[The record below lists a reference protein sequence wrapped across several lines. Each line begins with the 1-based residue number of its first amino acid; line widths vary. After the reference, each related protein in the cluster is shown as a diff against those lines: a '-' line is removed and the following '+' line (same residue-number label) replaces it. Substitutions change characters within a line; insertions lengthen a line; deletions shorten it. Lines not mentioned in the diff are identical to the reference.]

1 MTHRSVE
8 VAVIGG
14 GAAGI
19 AAARKLAAHQVDC
32 LIVEARS
39 RLGGRAFTVEN
50 PSGFALD
57 MGCGWLHSAD
67 CNPWVA
73 IATAQGRTFSKA
85 TPPWGRATMTQIMPL
100 EQQRAFRAALGE
112 LFERVSAAA
121 ATGHDR
127 PIAELVPANGRWT
140 GMLNAVMTYIAGAE
154 LDRMSTIDLDRYE
167 DTELNWRLVDGY
179 GAMIAASAEGIPTA
193 FDCPVTCIDHR
204 DRRIK
209 IETAKGTIEAD
220 RVIVT
225 LPTSIIGAHEELFL
239 PALPQKTEAALGLP
253 LGLDDKLFIA
263 LDKADEFEPESRVFG
278 RTDRAATGN
287 YHFRP
292 FGRPMIECYFA
303 GRWAHELESGGD
315 RAFFDFAVAELTA
328 LFGADFARRLKPLQL
343 HKWGADP
350 FARGSYS
357 YAIPGAADQR
367 AVLAAP
373 VDDRLFFAGEA
384 CSRHDFSTAH
394 GAFITGSE
402 AADCVLAQR
411 RKS

>member
-1 MTHRSVE
+1 MTKNSVE

-19 AAARKLAAHQVDC
+19 AAARKLAAHQIDC
-32 LIVEARS
+32 LVVEARA
-39 RLGGRAFTVEN
+39 RLGGRAYTVRH

-73 IATAQGRTFSKA
+73 VATSQGRVFSKA
-85 TPPWGRATMTQIMPL
+85 TPPWGRATLTKVMPL
-100 EQQRAFRAALGE
+100 EEQRAFRAAMAD
-112 LFERVSAAA
+112 LFERVAQAA
-121 ATGHDR
+121 ATGTDR
-127 PIAELVPANGRWT
+127 PVSDLVPADSRWT

-179 GAMIAASAEGIPTA
+179 GAMIAASADGLATA
-193 FDCPVTCIDHR
+193 FDSPVTRIDHSG
-204 DRRIK
+204 RRIR
-209 IETAKGTIEAD
+209 IETAKGVIEVD

-225 LPTSIIGAHEELFL
+225 LPTSIIGAHENLFL

-263 LDKADEFEPESRVFG
+263 LDNAEEFEAESRAFG
-278 RTDRAATGN
+278 RTDRAGTGN

-292 FGRPMIECYFA
+292 FGRPLIECYFA
-303 GRWAHELESGGD
+303 GRCARELESGGD
-315 RAFFDFAVAELTA
+315 PAFFDFAVSELTG
-328 LFGADFARRLKPLQL
+328 LFGADFAHRLKPLQL
-343 HKWGADP
+343 HRWGSDP
-350 FARGSYS
+350 FARGAYS

-394 GAFITGSE
+394 GAFITGIE
-402 AADCVLAQR
+402 AADRIIAAR